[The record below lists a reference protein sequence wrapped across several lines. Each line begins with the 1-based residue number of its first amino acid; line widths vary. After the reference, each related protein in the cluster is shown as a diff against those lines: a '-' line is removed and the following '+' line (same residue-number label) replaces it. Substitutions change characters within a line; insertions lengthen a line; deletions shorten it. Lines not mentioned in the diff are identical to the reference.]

1 MAEQSYGD
9 WIRSNPELP
18 TKEFKKE
25 HMAQSAVEWLIEEL
39 IKQDR
44 RSNPNSF
51 TVQIYFEASK
61 NIFDHA
67 LEMNKQ
73 QTIDAYKHGQNNGYN
88 YRSNGTNY
96 ITGEEYFEQTY
107 KTQAQ

>member
-44 RSNPNSF
+44 RSNPNSC
-51 TVQIYFEASK
+51 TIQIYFEASK
-61 NIFDHA
+61 NIVDHA

-73 QTIDAYKHGQNNGYN
+73 QHGATWDTAIKAHDDRGHVHA
-88 YRSNGTNY
+88 RSLVDFD
-96 ITGEEYFEQTY
+96 EYFEETF
-107 KTQAQ
+107 KK